1 MKRAH
6 YAGSAVALLAA
17 LGLLPSAAFAQ
28 GTNQPT
34 SSSGQ
39 QLEEIIVT
47 ATKTG
52 ATQLQST
59 PLAVT
64 AFTAAQLDQRKI
76 DDVRGLV
83 EFTPGLQISDINGYA
98 QLYIRGVGSN
108 TVYIGSDPSVTVHL
122 DGVYLAR
129 PLSYFSDFLD
139 VERVEVLRGP
149 QGTLYGRNSVGGTI
163 NIISKKP
170 SETFTGELQASV
182 GTYDEYSFKG
192 YVSGPING
200 TPLRFSLAGE
210 RLSHDPYFDNIS
222 TAGGIV
228 NQDSY
233 ALRGQIYLPLGDRF
247 EATFR
252 ADYTSSDEAIGGASK
267 LLQPIGVPSDD
278 AILGDYFKIAANSSD
293 ALRLENFGFAL
304 DMKYELSDAV
314 TLKSLTAYR
323 SLISSEYTDSDASS
337 TDTTRAIFDLGQHQ
351 VSEELNLTADL
362 DPLKLVGG
370 FYYFAENDREPADVI
385 LPSFPPAGFTHFQR
399 PTLRDESYAFFA
411 QGEYKFN
418 DQWSAIM
425 GLRWT
430 RDSKHYAITDF
441 WTFAGTPNP
450 AVNILAPKLV
460 GIPGFSDPFSI
471 AADKG
476 AQAFTPKFGV
486 NYEVTDD
493 VLAYAS
499 ITRGFKTGGFDFGS
513 SGPIQQATGYG
524 PEFLWSYELGLKS
537 QWFQN
542 RLRVNLDAFY
552 YDYSDLQVE
561 LFTPPANAFTQN
573 AASASVKGIEAEI
586 AGRPLP
592 SIDLYANI
600 AYLDAQYD
608 DYPEAQAKF
617 GGVAVPFDASGKY
630 LNDAPKWSLTLGGT
644 YTYDMASAGDVY
656 LGIDFHF
663 QTTQFFSPVNDG
675 VNGISGYPAKQGSFG
690 LLNMRLGW
698 DSEDR
703 LWNAVMIARNL
714 TNRQYITTAANYGG
728 PALSTVVGRPGDPQT
743 FVFQVSRK
751 F

>member
-1 MKRAH
+1 
-6 YAGSAVALLAA
+6 LLAT
-17 LGLLPSAAFAQ
+17 LGIIPHSAFAQ
-28 GTNQPT
+28 VTQAI
-34 SSSGQ
+34 SSNSQ
-39 QLEEIIVT
+39 QLEEIVVT
-47 ATKTG
+47 GTKTG
-52 ATQLQST
+52 ETKLQST
-59 PLAVT
+59 PIAIT

-108 TVYIGSDPSVTVHL
+108 TVYIGSDPSTTIHM

-129 PLSYFSDFLD
+129 PLAYFSDFLD

-149 QGTLYGRNSVGGTI
+149 QGTQYGRNSVGGTI
-163 NIISKKP
+163 DIISKKP
-170 SETFTGELQASV
+170 SETLTGEIQASV
-182 GTYDEYSFKG
+182 GTYDEYSLKG
-192 YVSGPING
+192 YVSGPIDG
-200 TPLRFSLAGE
+200 TPLRFSLAGV

-222 TAGGIV
+222 TAGGIG

-233 ALRGQIYLPLGDRF
+233 GLRGQLYLELGDRF

-252 ADYTSSDEAIGGASK
+252 ADYSNSDEAIGGASK

-293 ALRLENFGFAL
+293 ALRLENFGFSL
-304 DMKYELSDAV
+304 DMKYQLSDIV

-362 DPLKLVGG
+362 DPVKLFGG

-385 LPSFPPAGFTHFQR
+385 LPGFGVTHFQR
-399 PTLRDESYAFFA
+399 PLLRDESYAFFV
-411 QGEYKFN
+411 QGDYKFA
-418 DQWSAIM
+418 DQWSASI

-441 WTFAGTPNP
+441 WTFSGVGVTDPNIGILGPKIGTSF
-450 AVNILAPKLV
+450 
-460 GIPGFSDPFSI
+460 GFSDPFQT
-471 AADKG
+471 AANKG
-476 AQAFTPKFGV
+476 AQAFTPKFELD
-486 NYEVTDD
+486 YHFTPD
-493 VLAYAS
+493 VMAYGS

-513 SGPIQQATGYG
+513 SGAAQQADGYG
-524 PEFLWSYELGLKS
+524 PEFLWSYEVGLKS
-537 QWFQN
+537 QWFEN

-552 YDYSDLQVE
+552 YDYTDLQVE
-561 LFTPPANAFTQN
+561 LFTPPASAFTQN
-573 AASASVKGIEAEI
+573 AAAASVKGIEAEI

-592 SIDLYANI
+592 SLDLYANV

-608 DYPEAQAKF
+608 DYPGAQAK
-617 GGVAVPFDASGKY
+617 GLAAPFDASGKY
-630 LNDAPKWSLTLGGT
+630 LNDAPKWSLSVGGT
-644 YTYDMASAGDVY
+644 YTYDMVAAGDLY
-656 LGIDFHF
+656 LGLDFHF
-663 QTTQFFSPVNDG
+663 QTTEFFSPENDG
-675 VNGISGYPAKQGSFG
+675 VGGVSGYPAKQGSFG
-690 LLNMRLGW
+690 LLNMRVGW

-714 TNRQYITTAANYGG
+714 TDRQYITTAANYGG
-728 PALSTVVGRPGDPQT
+728 PALSTVIGRPGNPQT

>member
-1 MKRAH
+1 MKRA
-6 YAGSAVALLAA
+6 YCGGSAVATLVL
-17 LGLLPSAAFAQ
+17 LGLLPSTAFAQ
-28 GTNQPT
+28 GTDQPA
-34 SSSGQ
+34 SSTGQ

-47 ATKTG
+47 GTKTG

-59 PLAVT
+59 PIAIT

-108 TVYIGSDPSVTVHL
+108 TVYIGSDPSVTIHL

-129 PLSYFSDFLD
+129 PLAYFSDFLD

-163 NIISKKP
+163 DIISKKP
-170 SETFTGELQASV
+170 SDTFTGDLRASV
-182 GTYDEYSFKG
+182 GTYDEYSLKG
-192 YVSGPING
+192 YVSGPIEG
-200 TPLRFSLAGE
+200 TPLRFSLSGV

-233 ALRGQIYLPLGDRF
+233 GLRGQLYMEMGDRF

-252 ADYTSSDEAIGGASK
+252 ADYSNSDEAIGGASK

-278 AILGDYFKIAANSSD
+278 AILGDYSKIAANSSD
-293 ALRLENFGFAL
+293 ALRLENFGFML
-304 DMKYELSDAV
+304 DMKYQLTDAV
-314 TLKSLTAYR
+314 ALKSLTAYR
-323 SLISSEYTDSDASS
+323 SLISSEYTDADASS

-385 LPSFPPAGFTHFQR
+385 LPIFGVTHFQR

-411 QGEYKFN
+411 QGEYHFT
-418 DQWSAIM
+418 DQWSAIL

-441 WTFAGTPNP
+441 WTFSGPGITDPN
-450 AVNILAPKLV
+450 V
-460 GIPGFSDPFSI
+460 GILGPKIGTAAGFSDPFST
-471 AADKG
+471 AANKG
-476 AQAFTPKFGV
+476 AQAFTPKFGL
-486 NYEVTDD
+486 NYQVTPDMM
-493 VLAYAS
+493 AYAS

-524 PEFLWSYELGLKS
+524 PEFLWSYEIGLKS
-537 QWFQN
+537 QWFEN

-573 AASASVKGIEAEI
+573 AAAASVKGIEAEI

-608 DYPEAQAKF
+608 SYPKAQAKLN
-617 GGVAVPFDASGKY
+617 GLPVPFDASGKY
-630 LNDAPKWSLTLGGT
+630 LNDAPKWSFTVGGT
-644 YTYDMASAGDVY
+644 YTYDTASIGDFYAG
-656 LGIDFHF
+656 LDFHF

-675 VNGISGYPAKQGSFG
+675 INGISGYQAKQGAFG

-698 DSEDR
+698 DSDDR
-703 LWNAVMIARNL
+703 LWNVVMIARNL
-714 TNRQYITTAANYGG
+714 TARQYITTAANYGG
-728 PALSTVVGRPGDPQT
+728 PALSTVIGRPGDPRT
-743 FVFQVSRK
+743 FVFQLSRK